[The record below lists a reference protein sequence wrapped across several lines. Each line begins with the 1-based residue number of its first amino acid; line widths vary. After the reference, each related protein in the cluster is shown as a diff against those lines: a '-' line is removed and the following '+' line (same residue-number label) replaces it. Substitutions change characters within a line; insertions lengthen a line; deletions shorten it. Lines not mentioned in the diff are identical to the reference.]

1 MQKLVN
7 RDVIGAGVLVLF
19 SIAAWRQAA
28 ALPSQA
34 GMFPRLI
41 IALLLGFSL
50 IYLLRSLWQARS
62 VAQDTPFFSNLPRF
76 SLALMLTVIYVLI
89 FPRIGFFTTTFIFIP
104 VFAFTIGARR
114 MKSAFLA
121 SAVFTLGAWFIF
133 VVLLDRRLPPEWI
146 VTALTGG
153 AN

>member
-19 SIAAWRQAA
+19 SAAAWRQAA

-62 VAQDTPFFSNLPRF
+62 AVQDAPFFSNLARF
-76 SLALMLTVIYVLI
+76 SLALILTVVYVVT
-89 FPRIGFFTTTFIFIP
+89 FPRIGFFTATFIFIP
-104 VFAFTIGARR
+104 VFSFAIGARR
-114 MKSAFLA
+114 IKSAILA
-121 SAVFTLGAWFIF
+121 SAIFTLGAWVIF
-133 VVLLDRRLPPEWI
+133 VVLLDRRLPREWI